1 MRISLVVAMDK
12 NRVIGHN
19 NKLPWYLPEDLRFF
33 KRVTMGKPIIM
44 GRATWESIGRPLPG
58 RTNIV
63 VTRQPDYEAEG
74 TKVVHSMKEALLL
87 AEAIGEID
95 GRDEAMIIGGSEIF
109 LDSLDYAD
117 RIYLTE
123 VHAEVKGDT
132 WFPEFDRSEWK
143 EVSREDFE
151 AQGPNPYDYSF
162 VVLDRA
168 E

>member
-1 MRISLVVAMDK
+1 MRISLVVAMDR
-12 NRVIGHN
+12 NRVIGRN
-19 NKLPWYLPEDLRFF
+19 NSLPWYLPEDLRFF
-33 KRVTMGKPIIM
+33 KRITMGKPVIM
-44 GRATWESIGRPLPG
+44 GRRTWESIGRPLPG
-58 RTNIV
+58 RANIV
-63 VTRQPDYEAEG
+63 VTRQPDYEADG
-74 TKVVHSMKEALLL
+74 IKVVHDMKEALML

-109 LDSLDYAD
+109 LDSLRYAD

-123 VHAEVKGDT
+123 VHGEVEGDT
-132 WFPEFDRSEWK
+132 WFPDFDRSKWK

-151 AQGPNPYDYSF
+151 AEEPNPYAYSF